1 MTKKLELTLQIEQ
14 DIIKLLMN
22 GTPLTQICDKPNS
35 PSLSKVYSWIQE
47 NKDFASKIVVA
58 RKIAAQTYLDRM
70 ITELENANSKD
81 IGLLRERL
89 QHFRWMASKLIPLYG
104 DKQQVNVDQKIEITW
119 NTDEDKSYE
128 NEIRNVSETSV
139 LKTQQ
144 T

>member
-1 MTKKLELTLQIEQ
+1 MTKKLELTLQTEK

-47 NKDFASKIVVA
+47 NKDFASKIVTA

-70 ITELENANSKD
+70 ITELENASSKD
-81 IGLLRERL
+81 IALTRERL
-89 QHFRWMASKLIPLYG
+89 IHFRWMASKLIPLYG
-104 DKQQVNVDQKIEITW
+104 DKQQVAIDQKIEIKW
-119 NTDEDKSYE
+119 SSDEDKSYE
-128 NEIRNVSETSV
+128 NEIKNVSESSV
-139 LKTQQ
+139 AEAQQ

>member
-14 DIIKLLMN
+14 DIIRLLMN

-35 PSLSKVYSWIQE
+35 PSLSKIYSWIQE
-47 NKDFASKIVVA
+47 NKDFASKIVTA

-81 IGLLRERL
+81 IALTRERL
-89 QHFRWMASKLIPLYG
+89 IHFRWMASKLIPLYQ

-119 NTDEDKSYE
+119 NEDKTYE
-128 NEIRNVSETSV
+128 NEMKNVSESSV
-139 LKTQQ
+139 AETQQ

>member
-22 GTPLTQICDKPNS
+22 GTPLTQICDKPGS

-47 NKDFASKIVVA
+47 NKEFADKIVTA

-70 ITELENANSKD
+70 ITELENASSKD
-81 IGLLRERL
+81 IALTRERL
-89 QHFRWMASKLIPLYG
+89 IHFRWMASKLIPLYQ

-119 NTDEDKSYE
+119 NTDENDMK
-128 NEIRNVSETSV
+128 NVSESSV
-139 LKTQQ
+139 AQAQQ

>member
-22 GTPLTQICDKPNS
+22 GTPLTQICDKPGS

-47 NKDFASKIVVA
+47 NKDFASKIVTA

-70 ITELENANSKD
+70 IAELENANSKD
-81 IGLLRERL
+81 IALTRERL
-89 QHFRWMASKLIPLYG
+89 IHFRWMASKLIPIYQ

-119 NTDEDKSYE
+119 NTDENDMK
-128 NEIRNVSETSV
+128 NVSESQV
-139 LKTQQ
+139 VEAQQ

>member
-47 NKDFASKIVVA
+47 SKDFASKIITA

-70 ITELENANSKD
+70 ITELENTQPKD
-81 IGLLRERL
+81 IALTRERL
-89 QHFRWMASKLIPLYG
+89 IHFRWMASKLIPLYQ

-119 NTDEDKSYE
+119 NTDENDMK
-128 NEIRNVSETSV
+128 IVSESSV
-139 LKTQQ
+139 ASTQQ